1 MWNKKIFFFLQLG
14 ESVIYDKIA
23 EKQLPQELC
32 MNECIN
38 YCFDIKN
45 FKMKKLCL
53 KLLSHP
59 SKIPRLTHPPLCL
72 IY

>member
-1 MWNKKIFFFLQLG
+1 MCQILKCGTIFFLQLG

-23 EKQLPQELC
+23 EKQFPQELG

-45 FKMKKLCL
+45 L
-53 KLLSHP
+53 KT
-59 SKIPRLTHPPLCL
+59 KCF
-72 IY
+72 